1 MEILYDAKRILSY
14 AGVTKAKSV
23 SIGGKQISVK
33 FIQWFLAMANVFNII
48 MELVICVKFYEK
60 GIQAMLVPIHLVM
73 AFSMAF
79 FIYMCLLWRHD
90 DIIML
95 YDRLERVIVASIN

>member
-14 AGVTKAKSV
+14 AGVTKAKCV
-23 SIGGKQISVK
+23 SICGKQISVK